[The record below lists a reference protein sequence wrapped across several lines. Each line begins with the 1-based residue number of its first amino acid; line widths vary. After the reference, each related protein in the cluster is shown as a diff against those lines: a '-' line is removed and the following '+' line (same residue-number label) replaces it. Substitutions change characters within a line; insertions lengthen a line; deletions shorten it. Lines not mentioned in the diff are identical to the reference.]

1 MKLLIVMWYDQ
12 GIAWYGDSN
21 YKINKAYCDKH
32 GIELIRCNERRHHR
46 HFMLERFPL
55 ILKYIHD
62 YDYIM
67 WIDADAHFYLD
78 SQTIVDFIEKYN
90 EYNFIFS
97 KDFHVRVNTGVFIV
111 KNTKYTVDFLTKW
124 SYDDELEKNNTYP
137 YWPDQG
143 VLLDMYESN
152 VLDIQNNSIIVDYGV
167 LQHFYKEELPK
178 FEQNPYILHLAGQGE
193 NIRYNHPLDY
203 IKEHGC

>member
-1 MKLLIVMWYDQ
+1 
-12 GIAWYGDSN
+12 
-21 YKINKAYCDKH
+21 
-32 GIELIRCNERRHHR
+32 
-46 HFMLERFPL
+46 
-55 ILKYIHD
+55 
-62 YDYIM
+62 
-67 WIDADAHFYLD
+67 
-78 SQTIVDFIEKYN
+78 
-90 EYNFIFS
+90 
-97 KDFHVRVNTGVFIV
+97 VNTGVFIV